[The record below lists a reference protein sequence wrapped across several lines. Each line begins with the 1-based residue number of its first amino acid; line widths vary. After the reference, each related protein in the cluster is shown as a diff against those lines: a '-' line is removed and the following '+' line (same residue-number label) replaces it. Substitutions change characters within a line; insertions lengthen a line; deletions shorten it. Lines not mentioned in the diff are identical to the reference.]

1 MVQTLTFFFLYLQQI
16 MRGLNLDEQT
26 GREFE
31 LLVSVEYVKMALK
44 RCTDKNQRAVIG
56 GTLASLMLR
65 QREGP
70 WKNLDPPTQAIWN
83 EKARQ
88 CAAMFQRSSSCVE
101 GRNGVLSLK
110 HHALHK
116 LNTNKLQALTV
127 LHNFFSSRRDGT
139 TAAERFFGQKSR
151 DVFEWL
157 LGAIDLPVRPRNRA
171 KLWAKKSP
179 ENQAA

>member
-1 MVQTLTFFFLYLQQI
+1 
-16 MRGLNLDEQT
+16 MRGLTLDEQT
-26 GREFE
+26 EKEFE

-44 RCTDKNQRAVIG
+44 RCTNKDQRAVIG
-56 GTLASLMLR
+56 KTLSSLMLR
-65 QREGP
+65 QRDGP
-70 WKNLDPPTQAIWN
+70 WKNLDPPTQAIWGK
-83 EKARQ
+83 KARQ

-139 TAAERFFGQKSR
+139 TAAERFFEQKSR
-151 DVFEWL
+151 DMFDWL
-157 LGAIDLPVRPRNRA
+157 VGVIDLPVRPRNRA
-171 KLWAKKSP
+171 KLWAKKSL